1 MCKHSPGLYLCTLTL
16 LTCYHLWTSPKPF
29 PVKLLL
35 CEWAGSVVPHLS
47 SWENPGMSA
56 FMVSDAR
63 VVWWTCEGGLL
74 LHSVSH
80 PARRPELHAAPI
92 TLKGRGWRARCKI
105 LSHQRSLLWLL
116 SPAFHRANPL
126 VSSHPAEAFII
137 GGIWVV
143 SCCHLSVQS
152 LPLCDRPARH
162 RTCRQGCMCR
172 CIALLLPRARCR
184 QWSFFWLV
192 FHISFLQGD
201 AVIPI
206 KWQAVKYY
214 HVHAIDRRKGK
225 GKGSRLHLLVC
236 TPWNNLILKNFARLF
251 MTPQS
256 L

>member
-35 CEWAGSVVPHLS
+35 CKWAGSVVPHLS

-105 LSHQRSLLWLL
+105 LSHQRESALTSEPCISQSK
-116 SPAFHRANPL
+116 SPCQLA
-126 VSSHPAEAFII
+126 
-137 GGIWVV
+137 
-143 SCCHLSVQS
+143 SCRGFYHWGHMSCV
-152 LPLCDRPARH
+152 
-162 RTCRQGCMCR
+162 
-172 CIALLLPRARCR
+172 LLPFVSAVPASLR
-184 QWSFFWLV
+184 QPCKAQDMQTGV
-192 FHISFLQGD
+192 YVQMHCPPAAKGT
-201 AVIPI
+201 V
-206 KWQAVKYY
+206 QAVVILLACLSYF
-214 HVHAIDRRKGK
+214 IPSRRC
-225 GKGSRLHLLVC
+225 SD
-236 TPWNNLILKNFARLF
+236 TN
-251 MTPQS
+251 
-256 L
+256 